1 MPENREENGTNA
13 ASGMVLS
20 GMDNTA
26 EIWPERCGDDYR
38 SQLAPPKDWNMAVTI
53 CQMQAGCDIG
63 ETGRAV
69 LADIP
74 LRASRIGGDGG
85 VSCSEGD

>member
-1 MPENREENGTNA
+1 
-13 ASGMVLS
+13 
-20 GMDNTA
+20 MDNTA

-38 SQLAPPKDWNMAVTI
+38 SQLAPPKDWNVAVTI

-69 LADIP
+69 LADMP
-74 LRASRIGGDGG
+74 LRASRIGADGG
-85 VSCSEGD
+85 VTGSEGD